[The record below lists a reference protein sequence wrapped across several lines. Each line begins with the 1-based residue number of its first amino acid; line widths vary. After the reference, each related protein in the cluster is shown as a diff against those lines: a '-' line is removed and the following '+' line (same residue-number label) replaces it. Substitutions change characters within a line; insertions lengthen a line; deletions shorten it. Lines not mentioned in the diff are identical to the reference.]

1 MPLSARQL
9 LVSIIA
15 IAAIACS
22 KSSTSDADR
31 PPTMVGSWIGVDN
44 SSGDVVHPDPI
55 VLSLASDGSALF
67 TRRKG
72 GVTTAPVDSSVRF
85 AKWRVSTDPA
95 TQANLLCLQATEVGT
110 PSCDPILAHGADSLV
125 LGFRNLASVVGGR
138 IPTVLHRSR

>member
-9 LVSIIA
+9 LVSVTA
-15 IAAIACS
+15 IVAIACS
-22 KSSTSDADR
+22 TSNTDQ
-31 PPTMVGSWIGVDN
+31 PSTMVGSWMGVDN

-55 VLSLASDGSALF
+55 VLTLASEGSALF

-85 AKWRVSTDPA
+85 ARWRVSKDPV
-95 TQANLLCLQATEVGT
+95 TQGALLCLHATDVGT

-125 LGFRNLASVVGGR
+125 LGLRSLSSVVGGR
-138 IPTVLHRSR
+138 VPTVLRRSR